1 MWLWSSE
8 HHSCARTENKLLP
21 IRHLI
26 ALLAKDTDGSSMI
39 ELAIILPA
47 FMLLFVTAV
56 DFGGAYFIAIEVSAA
71 AQAGALYG
79 VQNPTDLSGMRKASV
94 GDAASLPNLTAT
106 ATYGCECS
114 DGSSVVASC
123 TTPPTCAYNYVSYV
137 DVTTSVPYTLIL
149 SYPGM
154 PSPMNIRAEARM
166 RIGGD

>member
-1 MWLWSSE
+1 VKTIHE
-8 HHSCARTENKLLP
+8 DKRRTKLLR

-26 ALLAKDTDGSSMI
+26 ARLAKGTDGSSMI
-39 ELAIILPA
+39 ELAIILPT

-79 VQNPTDLSGMRKASV
+79 VQNPTDLAGMREASV
-94 GDAASLPNLTAT
+94 GDATSLPNLTAT

-123 TTPPTCAYNYVSYV
+123 GTPPTCTYNYVSYV
-137 DVTTSVPYTLIL
+137 DVTTSVPYTFIL
-149 SYPGM
+149 RYPGM
-154 PSPMNIRAEARM
+154 PSPMSIKGEARM